1 MITKVTTGRYTGQYV
16 VRTSTRDQLGKR
28 HFSPRKYVKTLKEAK
43 EIESEDRIAFARGY
57 QAANASMP
65 LWRYFEQW
73 YLSTAEPYLET
84 NSKSN
89 YNNLI
94 KRLHVDLP
102 HQSLKDFDG
111 NKPAIQMYFNQ
122 LGKRYTTGTVSKYR
136 SFLTKAFSDA
146 EYDGLIK
153 KTPMPSEHRIR
164 TTGTDKGLYK
174 PVASLSIAD
183 ANKLRTYFYETTDLS
198 HQEHLML
205 LIMLECG
212 LRPNEAKSLQFDD
225 LNRFSHELHV
235 HNNYI
240 EQDNSIK
247 PYTKNRT
254 DRHVPISTEL
264 EKLILS
270 FSEDKKKRLIRYN
283 ISNEHNLMFRSEV
296 GITSRGDRLLSSSS
310 NTNKV
315 LRHSLKDLGI
325 SPETREGAKIT
336 AKTLRATHDTILI
349 QKGVSLDYI
358 ARISGHTIEII
369 QKYYHVLLDEV
380 AHQEADKVKN
390 IWG

>member
-28 HFSPRKYVKTLKEAK
+28 
-43 EIESEDRIAFARGY
+43 
-57 QAANASMP
+57 
-65 LWRYFEQW
+65 
-73 YLSTAEPYLET
+73 
-84 NSKSN
+84 
-89 YNNLI
+89 
-94 KRLHVDLP
+94 
-102 HQSLKDFDG
+102 
-111 NKPAIQMYFNQ
+111 
-122 LGKRYTTGTVSKYR
+122 YTTGTVSKYC

-174 PVASLSIAD
+174 PVASLSIAN
-183 ANKLRTYFYETTDLS
+183 ANKLRTYFYKTTDLS
-198 HQEHLML
+198 HQEHLIL

-225 LNRFSHELHV
+225 LNRFSHE

-254 DRHVPISTEL
+254 DRHVPISTDL

-270 FSEDKKKRLIRYN
+270 FSEEKKKRLIRYN
-283 ISNEHNLMFRSEV
+283 ISNAHNLMLRSEIGV
-296 GITSRGDRLLSSSS
+296 TSRGDRLLSSSS

-315 LRHSLKDLGI
+315 LRRSLNDLGI
-325 SPETREGAKIT
+325 SSETREGAKIT
-336 AKTLRATHDTILI
+336 AKTLRANHDTILI

-369 QKYYHVLLDEV
+369 QKYYHALLDEV